1 MESIN
6 ESLGVV
12 TDALFVDV
20 SWSFLGLTWSQGGY
34 NVNSGQAISST
45 TSIRL
50 GLPHDIF
57 SKINSIKCNEG
68 YTISILGFDTNGYIG
83 MWKNGEA
90 FSKSVSTGNFK
101 YSEIDMALFDNLD
114 KISLRANRTDGGD
127 IIPSEAVNIVPFV
140 NANNSVFIIDNTLS
154 ETDKAADA
162 YETGF
167 RFNKITND
175 IYKTYRLSDMSDVTI
190 KNGAWKAND
199 GTANTVT
206 SALRTGYLP
215 EHIKELHLS
224 AESVENGYYMR
235 LYGYSDDVY
244 QGCLNSSKTSFIKS
258 GSFGQLSDIVFSD
271 FDTFGYD
278 YKIVLT
284 NPSLEGGIPSNSM
297 DLILALCVDYKV
309 TLISA
314 DEERPADYQG
324 REICTFNKM
333 LCIGDSLM
341 TGSTNHPTGITPNQ
355 SNATREVQNSMYSIP
370 TFLTKMYGI
379 QTTAWGISGA
389 TTRSWYNGRSSDD
402 WSGYDAALIR
412 LGNNDYTYGTSD
424 NVDYDGAADLSEQY
438 MRLIIAKLKAD
449 NPGIRI
455 FLSTLSVSNVT
466 GRLAEWRNPMMDRFR
481 QIAAEDNSVFL
492 VDTAIYANYRA
503 TGGYY
508 SGHPTALGYQ
518 LMAQDYGSIISYIMH
533 NNPDSFK
540 WIQTVGT
547 AYAVTDYSEA
557 GDEEDVG

>member
-1 MESIN
+1 
-6 ESLGVV
+6 
-12 TDALFVDV
+12 
-20 SWSFLGLTWSQGGY
+20 
-34 NVNSGQAISST
+34 
-45 TSIRL
+45 
-50 GLPHDIF
+50 
-57 SKINSIKCNEG
+57 
-68 YTISILGFDTNGYIG
+68 
-83 MWKNGEA
+83 
-90 FSKSVSTGNFK
+90 
-101 YSEIDMALFDNLD
+101 
-114 KISLRANRTDGGD
+114 
-127 IIPSEAVNIVPFV
+127 
-140 NANNSVFIIDNTLS
+140 
-154 ETDKAADA
+154 
-162 YETGF
+162 
-167 RFNKITND
+167 
-175 IYKTYRLSDMSDVTI
+175 
-190 KNGAWKAND
+190 
-199 GTANTVT
+199 
-206 SALRTGYLP
+206 
-215 EHIKELHLS
+215 
-224 AESVENGYYMR
+224 MR

-424 NVDYDGAADLSEQY
+424 DVDYDGAADLSEQY

-455 FLSTLSVSNVT
+455 FLSTLSVTNVT